1 MIVRFAAKGMQL
13 KGISSTTP
21 QIRILLMRKCYD
33 LSGGRDA
40 GGGLT
45 DIVQI

>member
-33 LSGGRDA
+33 LWGA
-40 GGGLT
+40 EGGLT